1 MTGTGSVTEAG
12 TATGTGLGAA
22 IATGAA
28 GALTGLTAQALKQT
42 LPTMAWTHQ
51 STYRMFLI
59 LLEAAF
65 AGLLFIGIVWWTMFS
80 GRKGGELPPQDD
92 TEQPDRKP

>member
-12 TATGTGLGAA
+12 AATGTGLGAA

-28 GALTGLTAQALKQT
+28 GAFTGLTAQALKQT

-51 STYRMFLI
+51 QTYRMFLI

-92 TEQPDRKP
+92 AEQPDRKP